1 MPSHT
6 SAATKLT
13 QKTLILNWQ
22 DFLTQSFAPRSKP
35 SSTATPYFN
44 PGFEPLNRVPS
55 RTESLAPS
63 FVSTS
68 TFAPS
73 IMTMRSDTT
82 ATTTNTTE
90 LHQTQN
96 ENFSLLRTAFGDDQG
111 RGRLEEEVVEIP
123 DVKKGDIRSVLP
135 FLVSLKNM
143 LLTKPLWG

>member
-1 MPSHT
+1 
-6 SAATKLT
+6 
-13 QKTLILNWQ
+13 
-22 DFLTQSFAPRSKP
+22 
-35 SSTATPYFN
+35 
-44 PGFEPLNRVPS
+44 
-55 RTESLAPS
+55 
-63 FVSTS
+63 
-68 TFAPS
+68 
-73 IMTMRSDTT
+73 MTMRSDTT

-135 FLVSLKNM
+135 FLVSMKNI